1 MNHQTEK
8 AIERLVTEIHSAS
21 EEVANWQKQL
31 DDSKLELMSLLEKHE
46 LDTIDVEVREE
57 QTKITIVRPSQLK
70 IDEEGLEDAVSEAI
84 WRSITKRV
92 IDKKALED
100 AVAKGKV
107 EAQIVSKN
115 SKEVATKPYLRITK
129 R

>member
-8 AIERLVTEIHSAS
+8 AIERLVIEIQSSS
-21 EEVANWQKQL
+21 EEVANWQTQL
-31 DDSKLELMSLLEKHE
+31 DEAKIELMSLLEKHE

-57 QTKITIVRPSQLK
+57 ETKITIVRPSQLK

-107 EAQIVSKN
+107 EAITVSKH

>member
-8 AIERLVTEIHSAS
+8 AIQRLVIEIQSSS

-31 DDSKLELMSLLEKHE
+31 DDSKIELMSLLEKHE

-57 QTKITIVRPSQLK
+57 ETKVTIVRPSQLK

-107 EAQIVSKN
+107 EAITVSKH

>member
-8 AIERLVTEIHSAS
+8 AVERLVVEINSASTEI
-21 EEVANWQKQL
+21 ANWQTQL
-31 DDSKLELMSLLEKHE
+31 DEAKIELMSLLEKHE

-107 EAQIVSKN
+107 EAVTVSKH

>member
-8 AIERLVTEIHSAS
+8 AIERLVVEINSAS
-21 EEVANWQKQL
+21 AEIANWQTQL
-31 DDSKLELMSLLEKHE
+31 DEAKIELMSLLEKHE

-57 QTKITIVRPSQLK
+57 ETKITIVRPSQLK

-107 EAQIVSKN
+107 EAVTVSKH

>member
-21 EEVANWQKQL
+21 EEVANWQTQL
-31 DDSKLELMSLLEKHE
+31 DEAKIELMSLLEKHE

>member
-8 AIERLVTEIHSAS
+8 AIERLVVEINSAS
-21 EEVANWQKQL
+21 AEIANWQTQL
-31 DDSKLELMSLLEKHE
+31 DEAKIELMSLLEKHE

-57 QTKITIVRPSQLK
+57 ETKITIVRPSQLK

-107 EAQIVSKN
+107 EAVTVSKH
-115 SKEVATKPYLRITK
+115 SKEVATKP
-129 R
+129 

>member
-8 AIERLVTEIHSAS
+8 AVERLVVEINSASTEI
-21 EEVANWQKQL
+21 ANWQTQL
-31 DDSKLELMSLLEKHE
+31 DEAKIELMSLLEKHE

-107 EAQIVSKN
+107 EAITVSKH